1 MYRVTAILSR
11 WAILYAVFCELV
23 YPSRLEPANPFPPP
37 TLHPKSQGLDVIF
50 DNLERDVQDAA
61 RNGSSPWLNDIT
73 SFSVAVTSTTQ
84 TLWTTS
90 YTAPILGNYSNG
102 PPTTMS
108 DQSYFRIASISK
120 VFTVLAILLQEKAGN
135 CSLRDPISRHVSEL
149 NERAGAD
156 PHTAEWDSITLETL
170 ASQLSGIP
178 REYGQCDMTD
188 PLTDRVYR
196 FDDPVDIGLP
206 PVYDSDVPPCGRNRP
221 GTRPCSR
228 KEILDGLM
236 KLPPSFE
243 PNYKATYSNLAF
255 VLLGFALENM
265 TGLEYADVVRS
276 SIFDPLGMER
286 ASLARPPD
294 TEGIIPSL
302 PNDWNVDVGTYG
314 STGGIYT
321 TASDLALFARSV
333 LAKNLLDTTTTNA
346 WFHPRS
352 FSSSWSFA
360 YGMPWEIFRTSDM
373 LPDSDRIQTIFT
385 KGGALNGYFSQLL
398 LIPEYNLGLVV
409 LVAGDGH
416 ATRWLREKVLKLLI
430 PAVEQ
435 IARDQAAS
443 KLSGSYM
450 SNDATIN
457 SSTTFEV
464 SGSRGLVLTSWLSN
478 GTDFLAQYGDMS
490 NPKRKRG
497 HVQLTPSNVSRG
509 KNSEVWRAAYVL
521 DELLPSDEIVNA
533 NLIVDVDIFS
543 YASRSLEEFVFELDD
558 SGRATKVTLPGF
570 RITLDRQADRET
582 LDAFVRLR
590 EPMKPLGLTY

>member
-1 MYRVTAILSR
+1 
-11 WAILYAVFCELV
+11 
-23 YPSRLEPANPFPPP
+23 
-37 TLHPKSQGLDVIF
+37 
-50 DNLERDVQDAA
+50 
-61 RNGSSPWLNDIT
+61 
-73 SFSVAVTSTTQ
+73 
-84 TLWTTS
+84 
-90 YTAPILGNYSNG
+90 
-102 PPTTMS
+102 
-108 DQSYFRIASISK
+108 
-120 VFTVLAILLQEKAGN
+120 
-135 CSLRDPISRHVSEL
+135 
-149 NERAGAD
+149 
-156 PHTAEWDSITLETL
+156 
-170 ASQLSGIP
+170 
-178 REYGQCDMTD
+178 
-188 PLTDRVYR
+188 
-196 FDDPVDIGLP
+196 
-206 PVYDSDVPPCGRNRP
+206 
-221 GTRPCSR
+221 
-228 KEILDGLM
+228 M

-265 TGLEYADVVRS
+265 TGLEYADVIRS

-333 LAKNLLDTTTTNA
+333 LAKKLLDTTTTNA

-398 LIPEYNLGLVV
+398 LIPEHNLGLVV

-478 GTDFLAQYGDMS
+478 GTDFLAQYGHMS
-490 NPKRKRG
+490 NPRRKRG

-533 NLIVDVDIFS
+533 NLIVDVDILS

-570 RITLDRQADRET
+570 RITLDRQADREA

-590 EPMKPLGLTY
+590 EPMKPLGSTY

>member
-1 MYRVTAILSR
+1 
-11 WAILYAVFCELV
+11 
-23 YPSRLEPANPFPPP
+23 
-37 TLHPKSQGLDVIF
+37 
-50 DNLERDVQDAA
+50 
-61 RNGSSPWLNDIT
+61 
-73 SFSVAVTSTTQ
+73 
-84 TLWTTS
+84 
-90 YTAPILGNYSNG
+90 
-102 PPTTMS
+102 
-108 DQSYFRIASISK
+108 
-120 VFTVLAILLQEKAGN
+120 
-135 CSLRDPISRHVSEL
+135 
-149 NERAGAD
+149 
-156 PHTAEWDSITLETL
+156 
-170 ASQLSGIP
+170 
-178 REYGQCDMTD
+178 MTD

-228 KEILDGLM
+228 KGTLLFGCAYRIYLLRHRAEILDGLM